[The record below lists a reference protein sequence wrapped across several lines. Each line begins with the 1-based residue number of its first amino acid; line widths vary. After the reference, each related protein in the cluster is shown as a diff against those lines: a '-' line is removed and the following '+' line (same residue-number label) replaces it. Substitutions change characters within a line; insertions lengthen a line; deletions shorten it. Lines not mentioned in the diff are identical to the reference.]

1 MISGKRIILRAW
13 ERSDLDTFMKWFN
26 DPEVTIYL
34 GNAYPSMSRG
44 QEERFFEEGI
54 SEKDRYCIVTKDEGV
69 LIGNCAFHHIDT
81 KNRSTEIGIVIGE
94 KAYWNRG
101 YGREAL
107 GLLLEIA
114 FEGLGLNRVML
125 RHVDFNERG
134 HRCYLAAGF
143 VEEGRLRQAN
153 FGRGEFRDD
162 ILMSVLAQEYF
173 ARKKDASSKASLH
186 K

>member
-1 MISGKRIILRAW
+1 MIRGKRIILRAW
-13 ERSDLDTFMKWFN
+13 ERSDLDAFMRWFN

-34 GNAYPSMSRG
+34 GNAYPSLSRG

-54 SEKDRYCIVTKDEGV
+54 GDPYRYCIVTQDEGV
-69 LIGNCAFHHIDT
+69 FIGNCAFHHLDH
-81 KNRSTEIGIVIGE
+81 KNRSAEIGIVIGE
-94 KAYWNRG
+94 KVYWNRG

-153 FGRGEFRDD
+153 FVCGEYHDD
-162 ILMSVLAQEYF
+162 VIMSVLAHEYF
-173 ARKKDASSKASLH
+173 ARKEAT
-186 K
+186 